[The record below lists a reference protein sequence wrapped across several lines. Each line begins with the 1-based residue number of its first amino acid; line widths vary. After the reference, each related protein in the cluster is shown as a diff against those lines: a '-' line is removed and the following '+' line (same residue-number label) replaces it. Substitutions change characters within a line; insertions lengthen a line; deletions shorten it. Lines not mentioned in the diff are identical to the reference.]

1 MARPWERPKA
11 RAKARARARARASN
25 GLMCVKEGR
34 PNVMFERKLREKNC
48 CPRWDSNPQP
58 SAFMADALP
67 CATGTAGRAR
77 LLVQVPIPR
86 TNSPL

>member
-11 RAKARARARARASN
+11 RAKASN
-25 GLMCVKEGR
+25 GLMRVKEGR

-58 SAFMADALP
+58 SAYMADALP

>member
-11 RAKARARARARASN
+11 KAKASN
-25 GLMCVKEGR
+25 GLMCVKD
-34 PNVMFERKLREKNC
+34 NVMLQRC
-48 CPRWDSNPQP
+48 SRWDSNPQP

-77 LLVQVPIPR
+77 LLVQIPIPR
-86 TNSPL
+86 TNPPF